1 MPTGQWWD
9 YALKHIP
16 NLVMVY
22 RETPETIFY
31 KIIEFPEHKSDI
43 TRLEAILALGL
54 YTLFCSLNPL
64 LIMISEVKQNEH
76 DFKIFF

>member
-9 YALKHIP
+9 YAVKHIP

-22 RETPETIFY
+22 RETPETIFN

-54 YTLFCSLNPL
+54 YTLFL
-64 LIMISEVKQNEH
+64 
-76 DFKIFF
+76 

>member
-9 YALKHIP
+9 YVVKHIP

-22 RETPETIFY
+22 RETPETIFN

-43 TRLEAILALGL
+43 TRLEAILAIGL
-54 YTLFCSLNPL
+54 YTLVL
-64 LIMISEVKQNEH
+64 
-76 DFKIFF
+76 